1 MNIQQFDCIKAET
14 DIQNEIRGL
23 GVSKLQFK
31 TERSSSSDMFALEN
45 IFTGRGGPAKHLHL
59 YQDEWFYCLEGKFA
73 FEIGGDKIILLPG
86 DYIRFTD
93 GSGLPG
99 DSIIGPKQIPHVWA
113 HVGDSSGRILVVFAP
128 AGKMEDFFREV
139 TQANAMP
146 AQQTELWRKYD
157 MELLGPPMNI

>member
-1 MNIQQFDCIKAET
+1 MNIQQFNCIKADT

-86 DYIRFTD
+86 D
-93 GSGLPG
+93 
-99 DSIIGPKQIPHVWA
+99 SIIGPKQIPHVWA
-113 HVGDSSGRILVVFAP
+113 HIGDSSGRILVVFAP

-139 TQANAMP
+139 TRANAMP

-157 MELLGPPMNI
+157 MELLGPPMDI